1 MDGGQGVMFGI
12 DDAIAAGLKVLD
24 KFVPDPA
31 AKQQAEADLRSSLQ
45 QWDQAQTEV
54 NKVEASSSSLFVSGW
69 RPFIGWTCG
78 TAFAYH
84 YVLQPFLL
92 FMFALFD
99 KAIVLP
105 VFSMESLLTVLLGLL
120 GLGGMRTYEK
130 FKGVSK

>member
-1 MDGGQGVMFGI
+1 MFGI
-12 DDAIAAGLKVLD
+12 DDAIGAALKVLD

-69 RPFIGWTCG
+69 RPFVGWTCG

>member
-1 MDGGQGVMFGI
+1 MFGI
-12 DDAIAAGLKVLD
+12 DDAIGAALKVLD

>member
-1 MDGGQGVMFGI
+1 MFGI
-12 DDAIAAGLKVLD
+12 DDAIGAALKVLD

-31 AKQQAEADLRSSLQ
+31 AKQQAEADLRSSLK

-120 GLGGMRTYEK
+120 GLGGMRTWEK
-130 FKGVSK
+130 SKGVTK

>member
-1 MDGGQGVMFGI
+1 MFGI
-12 DDAIAAGLKVLD
+12 DDAIGAALKVLD

-45 QWDQAQTEV
+45 QWDQAQTDV

>member
-1 MDGGQGVMFGI
+1 MFGI
-12 DDAIAAGLKVLD
+12 DDAIGAALKVLD

-31 AKQQAEADLRSSLQ
+31 AKQQAEAELRNSLQ
-45 QWDQAQTEV
+45 KWDEAQTEV
-54 NKVEASSSSLFVSGW
+54 NKVEAGSRSLFVAGW
-69 RPFIGWTCG
+69 RPFIGWVCG
-78 TAFAYH
+78 SAFAYH

-92 FMFALFD
+92 FLFALYG
-99 KAIVLP
+99 KTVALP

>member
-1 MDGGQGVMFGI
+1 MFGI
-12 DDAIAAGLKVLD
+12 DDAIGAALKVLD

-54 NKVEASSSSLFVSGW
+54 NKVEAGSRSLFVAGW

-92 FMFALFD
+92 FVFALFG